1 MESNNIISAPQIL
14 DFTGLYKDW
23 SANHTGSQ
31 RDFLQFMTTPS
42 REREEFLLQLGDRV
56 QTRNT
61 GNIAEIVITQAPL
74 KPLEPGIIEDPTVIP
89 IA

>member
-14 DFTGLYKDW
+14 DFAGLYKGW

-31 RDFLQFMTTPS
+31 RDFLLFMTTPS

-61 GNIAEIVITQAPL
+61 GNIAEIVITKDLPETLDPAI
-74 KPLEPGIIEDPTVIP
+74 KDPTVITP
-89 IA
+89 IS